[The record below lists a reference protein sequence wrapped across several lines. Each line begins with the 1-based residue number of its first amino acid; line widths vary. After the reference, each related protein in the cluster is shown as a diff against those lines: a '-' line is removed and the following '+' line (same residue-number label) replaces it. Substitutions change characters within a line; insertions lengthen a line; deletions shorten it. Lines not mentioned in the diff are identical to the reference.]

1 MSLDSWLGK
10 LKSAISNVVDSSR
23 PTMVAP
29 EGSLTFPI
37 AGRHE
42 ANVSIL
48 AFEIASLMSK
58 LLHLWRSLSD
68 SSLLCL
74 RHETI
79 YLPGVRKIV
88 SDDDDFLLA
97 FACADFTDALR
108 SAAESISTIAPRC
121 SDPTLR
127 FFKSLFQDFA
137 DSDHDPYR
145 WSMTLKEMNAKIKK
159 MDRYVS
165 STAALYKE
173 MDELAEAERALRS
186 LCGQNIPARKVAASA
201 EAQQKIAVSLL
212 ARSSFTILSRIKQ
225 VFGIGPPQ
233 RTPAWSSTFLSAAV
247 YPEFTPRKHRG
258 FFESSA
264 GILIPP
270 ATTLGAAGLTPLYA
284 NLIVLMEKMVRSRT
298 MCADARD
305 ELYTVLPASI
315 RILLRARLRKVGW
328 NATRDAGLATEW
340 RAALRMILDWLVP
353 MALATLRWH
362 AERSFERRNTG
373 SPRANVLLLQTLY
386 YANTEKVEA
395 AIAELLVGLN
405 YLCRFEMQHRAKPLE
420 SSEIRIA

>member
-1 MSLDSWLGK
+1 
-10 LKSAISNVVDSSR
+10 
-23 PTMVAP
+23 
-29 EGSLTFPI
+29 
-37 AGRHE
+37 
-42 ANVSIL
+42 
-48 AFEIASLMSK
+48 
-58 LLHLWRSLSD
+58 
-68 SSLLCL
+68 
-74 RHETI
+74 
-79 YLPGVRKIV
+79 
-88 SDDDDFLLA
+88 
-97 FACADFTDALR
+97 
-108 SAAESISTIAPRC
+108 
-121 SDPTLR
+121 
-127 FFKSLFQDFA
+127 
-137 DSDHDPYR
+137 
-145 WSMTLKEMNAKIKK
+145 MNAKIKK

-201 EAQQKIAVSLL
+201 EAQQKMFSKRQKVEYLKHTSLWGSTFDSAVSLL

-258 FFESSA
+258 FFESST

-362 AERSFERRNTG
+362 GERSFERRNTG